1 MLGCGLGLVQ
11 GFELDEFSILCARP
25 TPRVQGGVFPSVS
38 ASFYDSKV
46 KVHIGD
52 ATDFVQLHR
61 GSFDVIITDC
71 CDPTTPG

>member
-1 MLGCGLGLVQ
+1 MQ
-11 GFELDEFSILCARP
+11 
-25 TPRVQGGVFPSVS
+25 RVIEVCKKHFPSVS